1 MTSFC
6 ERRKLEFDQI
16 RLREQL
22 AVVAARS
29 LRTGK
34 MERRFK
40 SFMWMT
46 RRTWSRKRRT
56 DTIDYVVTDHT
67 GLTSTSTRTVII
79 QPDSRR
85 PQ

>member
-1 MTSFC
+1 MAWC
-6 ERRKLEFDQI
+6 EANGVDFLLGLAQNK
-16 RLREQL
+16 RLIAEIETEL

-46 RRTWSRKRRT
+46 RRTWSRKRRIVAKAEWT
-56 DTIDYVVTDHT
+56 QGEGMSDI
-67 GLTSTSTRTVII
+67 LCKRL
-79 QPDSRR
+79 P
-85 PQ
+85 